1 MDCCLDAVVEG
12 ARYPRQVHHFEE
24 RARLGQAERREVV
37 ASPKLVL

>member
-1 MDCCLDAVVEG
+1 MDCCPDAVVEG
-12 ARYPRQVHHFEE
+12 ALHQPQVHHFEE